1 VIKYAL
7 AAAALK
13 GSSLTPGTRTAYRRL
28 GNVVETA
35 RRRQR
40 DVPDYYIDE
49 AIRISQLTQAY
60 GLISDGDR
68 VFELGTGFVHWESI
82 VAKLCAD
89 VRLTMFDVVDNRL
102 WGVFP
107 KYLMAL
113 RDALPQIALGEE
125 RKANAYQL
133 IDELL
138 RARSFNEAYEAL
150 GAEYILNANG
160 STAAVESE
168 SYALVIS
175 LAVLE
180 HIQSEILSE
189 VISETYRML
198 RPGGYALHG
207 FDLSDHYWY
216 FDSSMP
222 RKNYLRFS
230 PASWDRWF
238 SSRVMYINRDRVQ
251 RPEWDDI
258 FKRANFEI
266 VDCEIVREP
275 LGGIGVH
282 PAYGLSPDDAQTMSL
297 RYLLRRP

>member
-1 VIKYAL
+1 MIKYAL
-7 AAAALK
+7 ATAALK
-13 GSSLTPGTRTAYRRL
+13 GFSISPGTRTAYRRF

-35 RRRQR
+35 RRRQS

-49 AIRISQLTQAY
+49 AVRISQLTKAY
-60 GLISDGDR
+60 ELISDGDR

-82 VAKLCAD
+82 VAKLFAD

-107 KYLMAL
+107 KYLTAL
-113 RDALPQIALGEE
+113 RDALPQIGLAEDRE
-125 RKANAYQL
+125 AYAYQL
-133 IDELL
+133 IDDLL
-138 RARSFNEAYEAL
+138 RTHSFEEAYEVL
-150 GAEYILNANG
+150 GAEYILKSNG

-168 SYALVIS
+168 SYGLVIS

-180 HIQSEILSE
+180 HIQSDILPE
-189 VISETYRML
+189 VIAETYRML

-230 PASWDRWF
+230 PATWDRWF
-238 SSRVMYINRDRVQ
+238 SNRVMYINRVQ

-258 FKRANFEI
+258 FKRANFEV
-266 VDCEIVREP
+266 VDCQIVREP

-297 RYLLRRP
+297 QYLLRRP

>member
-1 VIKYAL
+1 MIKYAF
-7 AAAALK
+7 ATAALK
-13 GSSLTPGTRTAYRRL
+13 GFSISPGTRTAYRHF
-28 GNVVETA
+28 GNFVETA

-49 AIRISQLTQAY
+49 AIRISQLTKAY
-60 GLISDGDR
+60 ELISDGDR

-82 VAKLCAD
+82 VAKLFAD

-107 KYLMAL
+107 KYLTAL
-113 RDALPQIALGEE
+113 RDALPLIGLAEDRE
-125 RKANAYQL
+125 ATACQL
-133 IDELL
+133 IDDLL
-138 RARSFNEAYEAL
+138 RTRSFEEAYEVL
-150 GAEYILNANG
+150 GAEYILNTDG
-160 STAAVESE
+160 STAALDSE

-180 HIQSEILSE
+180 HIQSDILPE
-189 VISETYRML
+189 VIAETYRML
-198 RPGGYALHG
+198 RPGGYAVHG

-216 FDSSMP
+216 FDTSMP

-230 PASWDRWF
+230 PATWDRWF
-238 SSRVMYINRDRVQ
+238 SNRVMYINRVQ

-258 FKRANFEI
+258 FTRANFEI
-266 VDCEIVREP
+266 VDCQIAREP

-282 PAYGLSPDDAQTMSL
+282 PEYRLSPDDAQTMSL
-297 RYLLRRP
+297 QYLLRRP

>member
-7 AAAALK
+7 ATAALK
-13 GSSLTPGTRTAYRRL
+13 GFSLTPGTRTAYRRF

-35 RRRQR
+35 RRRQS

-49 AIRISQLTQAY
+49 AIRISQLTKAY
-60 GLISDGDR
+60 ELISDGDR

-89 VRLTMFDVVDNRL
+89 VRPTMFDVVDNRL

-107 KYLMAL
+107 KYLLAL
-113 RDALPQIALGEE
+113 REALPQMDLGDE

-133 IDELL
+133 IDDLL
-138 RARSFNEAYEAL
+138 RVRSFEEAYEVL

-180 HIQSEILSE
+180 HIESDILSD
-189 VISETYRML
+189 VVAETYRML

-230 PASWDRWF
+230 PATWDRWF
-238 SSRVMYINRDRVQ
+238 SNRVMYINRVQ

-266 VDCEIVREP
+266 VDCQIVREP
-275 LGGIGVH
+275 LGGIGIH

-297 RYLLRRP
+297 QYLLRRP

>member
-7 AAAALK
+7 ATAALK
-13 GSSLTPGTRTAYRRL
+13 GFSLTPGTRTAYRRF

-35 RRRQR
+35 RRRQS

-49 AIRISQLTQAY
+49 AVRISQLTKAY
-60 GLISDGDR
+60 ELISDGDR

-82 VAKLCAD
+82 VAKLFAD

-107 KYLMAL
+107 KYLTAL
-113 RDALPQIALGEE
+113 RDALPQIGLGEDRE
-125 RKANAYQL
+125 ANAYQL
-133 IDELL
+133 IDDLL
-138 RARSFNEAYEAL
+138 RTRSFEEAYEVL
-150 GAEYILNANG
+150 GAEYILKPNG

-168 SYALVIS
+168 SYGLVIS

-180 HIQSEILSE
+180 HIQSDVLAD
-189 VISETYRML
+189 VIAETYRML

-230 PASWDRWF
+230 PATWDRWF
-238 SSRVMYINRDRVQ
+238 SNRVMYINRVQ

-258 FKRANFEI
+258 FRRANFEV
-266 VDCEIVREP
+266 VDCQIVREP

-297 RYLLRRP
+297 QYLLRRP